1 MGDIIKF
8 EGGGGSKGGGG
19 PTESMLEQR
28 VSRLE
33 TDMQEVKATLRDI
46 QNKLVA
52 MKVTLARIDGRTSQ
66 APTWIQ
72 LIIAVIAT
80 WGAGAAIVVG
90 LVRILT
96 P

>member
-1 MGDIIKF
+1 
-8 EGGGGSKGGGG
+8 
-19 PTESMLEQR
+19 MLEQR
-28 VSRLE
+28 VGRVE
-33 TDMQEVKATLRDI
+33 ADMQDVKATLKDI

-52 MKVTLARIDGRTSQ
+52 MEVTLARIDGRTSQ

-72 LIIAVIAT
+72 LVVAIIAT

-90 LVRILT
+90 LVRLLA